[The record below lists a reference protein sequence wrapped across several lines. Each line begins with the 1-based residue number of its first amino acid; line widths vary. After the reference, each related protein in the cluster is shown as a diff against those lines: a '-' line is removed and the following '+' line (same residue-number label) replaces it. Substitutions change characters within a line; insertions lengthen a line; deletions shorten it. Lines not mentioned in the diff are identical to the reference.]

1 MSAASRLL
9 AGALVS
15 VLAFVMAPPAHADQA
30 DLTDES
36 ALAARFAPVMRI
48 VKQAE
53 ECGPGEPYEPTDVNA
68 LFGDQTVALRGPWQP
83 TDLVKIGPSAED
95 LVDRFEYHLD
105 FPGNPLDPGCGY
117 EQWARRLTAGSSP
130 TVYAHVAGDP
140 GHRGSSRCSTGCS
153 IRSTNSTICTR
164 ATGR

>member
-9 AGALVS
+9 AGPLVS

-95 LVDRFEYHLD
+95 LIDRFEYHLD
-105 FPGNPLDPGCGY
+105 FPG
-117 EQWARRLTAGSSP
+117 
-130 TVYAHVAGDP
+130 
-140 GHRGSSRCSTGCS
+140 
-153 IRSTNSTICTR
+153 IRSTPVAGTSSGR
-164 ATGR
+164 AD

>member
-9 AGALVS
+9 AGPLVS

-68 LFGDQTVALRGPWQP
+68 LFGDQTVALRSEGRQERSRSSW
-83 TDLVKIGPSAED
+83 SW
-95 LVDRFEYHLD
+95 
-105 FPGNPLDPGCGY
+105 PGRP
-117 EQWARRLTAGSSP
+117 
-130 TVYAHVAGDP
+130 
-140 GHRGSSRCSTGCS
+140 
-153 IRSTNSTICTR
+153 
-164 ATGR
+164 